1 MNTEVIFYLL
11 FLIVGFILGR
21 VGVKTEV
28 SDTNTTPVIKKPNL
42 NPFEAYRNK
51 EEKKEQERI
60 EKEMKLN
67 LENINNYNGS
77 SEGQKDIV

>member
-21 VGVKTEV
+21 MGIKTEV
-28 SDTNTTPVIKKPNL
+28 SNTNTPPVVKKPNL

-51 EEKKEQERI
+51 EEKKERERI
-60 EKEMKLN
+60 EREMKLN

-77 SEGQKDIV
+77 AEGQKDIV

>member
-11 FLIVGFILGR
+11 FLIVGYILGR
-21 VGVKTEV
+21 VSVVNV
-28 SDTNTTPVIKKPNL
+28 SSNTNTPPVIKKPNL

-60 EKEMKLN
+60 EKEMRLN

>member
-21 VGVKTEV
+21 IGNKTEV
-28 SDTNTTPVIKKPNL
+28 SNTNTPPVVKKPKL